1 MEKYLVLGI
10 IAAVAV
16 VATVILLFGIGKSSN
31 FSVSL
36 PQQDYAAANS
46 SLESAVYSNVL
57 GLQTYQ
63 NTLPAGKSASYDVN
77 YSLFT
82 SSSLANGSGSNSS
95 ELSRGSIRL
104 YHGLNGNSEAFSNFT
119 MSIPVSAG
127 ITYNITSL
135 SYVFAIGNNT
145 YLCSGSSSTAGK
157 VSCLALNESMANLSD
172 ALLGGLK
179 LNRVSLLKAYNT
191 TYRGYPCLFTVSSFD
206 LALNES
212 NSSLIAGSSG
222 NEKLS
227 GILTSCDYKRY
238 NITVM
243 SSLVADLSVSIDLNG
258 TALNSN
264 SYISYNES
272 ILNIGNFASDITKA
286 GLPNASIK

>member
-10 IAAVAV
+10 ILAVAV

-31 FSVSL
+31 LSINP
-36 PQQDYAAANS
+36 PQQDYSAANS
-46 SLESAVYSNVL
+46 SLESAVYGDIL

-63 NTLPAGKSASYDVN
+63 NILPTGKSASYDVN

-82 SSSLANGSGSNSS
+82 SSSLSNGSGSNSS
-95 ELSRGSIRL
+95 ELSRGGIRL

-135 SYVFAIGNNT
+135 SYIFAVGNNT
-145 YLCSGSSSTAGK
+145 YLCTGSSSTAGK
-157 VSCLALNESMANLSD
+157 VSCLALNESMQNMTD
-172 ALLGGLK
+172 ALLSGLK
-179 LNRVSLLKAYNT
+179 MNRVSLLEAYNT

-227 GILTSCDYKRY
+227 GILTSCDYKKY
-238 NITVM
+238 NISVM
-243 SSLVADLSVSIDLNG
+243 SSLAADISVSIDLNG
-258 TALNSN
+258 TSLNSN
-264 SYISYNES
+264 SYISYNEY
-272 ILNIGNFASDITKA
+272 ILRLDNYTTDLTKNS
-286 GLPNASIK
+286 LPS